1 MTDINH
7 QTTLAAEQ
15 AKLRTRDKETIPL
28 VLIRAMAALAIVS
41 VALVAYARFTD
52 RPLVGVPEA
61 LPIVAQADVLIL
73 PGEERGSFVVTDLD
87 GTRLMGSG
95 DHLRG
100 FVGVVGQSLA
110 RRRMLEDI
118 ALTTPVQIV
127 RRDNGRIDIL
137 DPASG
142 YSLELMGYGR
152 DNVAAFA
159 ALLP

>member
-1 MTDINH
+1 MTDVNT

-15 AKLRTRDKETIPL
+15 AKLRTRDKEMIPL

-41 VALVAYARFTD
+41 VALVAYARLTD
-52 RPLVGVPEA
+52 RPPVGVPVA
-61 LPIVAQADVLIL
+61 LPVIAETSVIFTEGA
-73 PGEERGSFVVTDLD
+73 ERGSYVITDLD
-87 GTRLMGSG
+87 GNRLMGSG

-110 RRRMLEDI
+110 RRRMLEDV
-118 ALTTPVQIV
+118 AMTTPVQVV
-127 RRDNGRIDIL
+127 RRDNGRIDVL